1 LAANGTGLTKPEIN
15 ALSPPLRIMSKWKK
29 FMTVDWIATLQYQA
43 NIVMEVSQNVAYA
56 LDASD
61 LTIEQA
67 SRLYRMVELGAQDF
81 DQIAKVMNE
90 HDLDASFIDAVETI
104 EDTWT
109 NLSVATA
116 NRLRVMRGLDPID
129 IAPDDRNDV

>member
-1 LAANGTGLTKPEIN
+1 
-15 ALSPPLRIMSKWKK
+15 
-29 FMTVDWIATLQYQA
+29 
-43 NIVMEVSQNVAYA
+43 MEVAQNVANA
-56 LDASD
+56 FGASD

-67 SRLYRMVELGAQDF
+67 SRLYRMVEFGAQDF
-81 DQIAKVMNE
+81 DQIVKVMNE
-90 HDLDASFIDAVETI
+90 HDLDASFIDAAETI

-116 NRLRVMRGLDPID
+116 NRLRVMCGLDPID